1 VLTSR
6 EHPLVPP
13 AGRADEYEFRG
24 STGVRNQRWL
34 GRVVSSRSPAPDGID
49 FSVAVV
55 AGLARRAGVAY
66 I

>member
-1 VLTSR
+1 MSTSSEDR
-6 EHPLVPP
+6 
-13 AGRADEYEFRG
+13 
-24 STGVRNQRWL
+24 TGVRNQRWL
-34 GRVVSSRSPAPDGID
+34 GRVVSSPSPAPDGID

>member
-1 VLTSR
+1 M
-6 EHPLVPP
+6 
-13 AGRADEYEFRG
+13 AGAC
-24 STGVRNQRWL
+24 
-34 GRVVSSRSPAPDGID
+34 RVEPIPAPDGID